1 MGVSTAKFTVT
12 APLRACMATH
22 REGMHYIEDKIFTQQ
37 DVHGVSA
44 LWSSKS
50 EQGRLKDTCAS
61 FCPNSS
67 INSR

>member
-44 LWSSKS
+44 LVV
-50 EQGRLKDTCAS
+50 
-61 FCPNSS
+61 
-67 INSR
+67 